1 MEKVRPLCSQPSNR
15 GRLKNITEHYYYIFA
30 LHNHHAK
37 NNNAIL
43 TASRTQKCV
52 MDTTTFF
59 LFSLSFCLYVYI
71 LFFFWG
77 IMATRILP
85 ASGSWLN
92 YRAGACTSRRAIYD
106 VMTQLTSSKP
116 TYAAAPLACCSASR
130 IPPEL

>member
-37 NNNAIL
+37 NNNTIL

-59 LFSLSFCLYVYI
+59 LFSLSLSACMCI
-71 LFFFWG
+71 SCSSSG
-77 IMATRILP
+77 
-85 ASGSWLN
+85 GSWRLG
-92 YRAGACTSRRAIYD
+92 YYQHPG
-106 VMTQLTSSKP
+106 LG
-116 TYAAAPLACCSASR
+116 
-130 IPPEL
+130 

>member
-37 NNNAIL
+37 NNNTIL

-59 LFSLSFCLYVYI
+59 SFSLSLFLLVCVYLVLLLGDHGDSDI
-71 LFFFWG
+71 
-77 IMATRILP
+77 
-85 ASGSWLN
+85 
-92 YRAGACTSRRAIYD
+92 TSIR
-106 VMTQLTSSKP
+106 V
-116 TYAAAPLACCSASR
+116 LAK
-130 IPPEL
+130 L